1 MTVLYIRRS
10 AVFLVLFMLGLLPAV
25 AQQVSVS
32 GRIVDAEEG
41 EALVRTTIQ
50 LYRLSTRQGGAGDTT
65 FVSGS
70 YTDAQ
75 GRFAITAQRGSYL
88 LRASF
93 LGYKTLN
100 RQITV
105 GSRALNL
112 GNISLE
118 PNAVQLSEAVVTA
131 NVPKMVIKD
140 DTVVYN
146 ADAFRV
152 PEGSVIEALVEMLP
166 GAKIDDDGKV
176 SINGKDVRR
185 FKLDGRDFMTGNN
198 DAVMKNL
205 PSYVIDQVKAYDEKS
220 DQSRMTGIDDGNDDF
235 VLEFT
240 TKRSA
245 RNGIQAN
252 PDLGY
257 GTDHRYGFRLTA
269 MKPFGAMRYTF
280 MGNANNV
287 NDRNFSGRG
296 GRGRGNG
303 NGQRETKTGALDAS
317 YESSRKPNGGNLKW
331 SGRVTWTRNDADNW
345 SRTGSESFVNTR
357 GGAFSNSIS
366 QSYSRNNSWTG
377 NMNLQWQIDSVT
389 NLSFRPNV
397 SISNNDSRSFNT
409 NASFNANPFDYV
421 TDALSDESLEYMDE
435 QGLIVNGRQGKSL
448 GYGSNKNASTQ
459 VQLYRRFG
467 SRGRN
472 ASLNG
477 NINYSDGS
485 NRNANLSAVHL
496 YQQMDRFGNDSTY
509 QTNRYTLSAND
520 NFSYSIGASYTEP
533 LYTFKPKPE
542 PEDTVTD
549 GSPAGRGR
557 GPFGN
562 RQRQR
567 SFGAQGIFLQVNYR
581 YNHSYQKSDPSTYDF
596 PDLGE
601 PAFQDV
607 LNDYRE
613 WARLFGYLDN
623 PYEMYLSNDLSRYS
637 ERTEDGHNIDLQVRM
652 VRDKLNMNVGVQLQ
666 PQRSHYIQQYLGVP
680 VDTVRTV
687 TNMSPTLN
695 LRYRFNQQTNL
706 QVQLRGNTSQPS
718 ITQLL
723 DIYDDTNPLSISM
736 GNPGLKPSFSTNL
749 QTNFQMQRAPKLVE
763 DSLGFQIPKNQRH
776 WSFSA
781 NASLQRTSNS
791 IGNVVTYNETTG
803 GRISRP
809 ENINGNW
816 NTRAGMSFNIGLDT
830 LNRWD
835 ISGGINGSYNH
846 QIGYVNL
853 NRTAVPDRN
862 VTHTYNF
869 SPDMSLSFRNRWF
882 NFSLNVRATYARTE
896 NRLQASR
903 NLTTW
908 NFNYGGNT
916 RIDLNQLNGRARSN
930 AASWPVLSTDFH
942 CYSKRGYSD
951 ATLNTNELIWNAQLS
966 YSFLRGKSLT
976 VMLQWYDILHEQTNF
991 SRTVNANGWR
1001 DQEVNA
1007 ITSYAMLHV
1016 SYRLNLFGGNN
1027 NRGGRFGGGRFGD
1040 GDEPA
1045 DGPGQRGGGRFGGGG
1060 GFGGGFGGGGFGGG
1074 GRR

>member
-1 MTVLYIRRS
+1 MKQNLNYFAI
-10 AVFLVLFMLGLLPAV
+10 LLLMLLLRGLPIA
-25 AQQVSVS
+25 AQQNTVS
-32 GRIVDAEEG
+32 GRVVDSETK
-41 EALVRTTIQ
+41 EALQKTTLQ
-50 LYRLSTRQGGAGDTT
+50 LYKIGGKDTT
-65 FVSGS
+65 FVTGAFADARGNFTLSGVS
-70 YTDAQ
+70 T
-75 GRFAITAQRGSYL
+75 GNYL
-88 LRASF
+88 LKFSF
-93 LGYKTLN
+93 LGYKTLSRSVTKG
-100 RQITV
+100 RQ
-105 GSRALNL
+105 ALNL
-112 GNISLE
+112 GTVIME
-118 PNAVQLSEAVVTA
+118 PDAVQLNEAVVTA
-131 NVPKMVIKD
+131 NIPKMVIKD

-166 GAKIDDDGKV
+166 GAKIDDDGKI

-205 PSYVIDQVKAYDEKS
+205 PSYVIDKVKAYDEKS
-220 DQSRMTGIDDGNDDF
+220 DLSRMTGVDDGNDDF

-252 PDLGY
+252 PDLGI
-257 GTDHRYGFRLTA
+257 GTDGRYGFRLTA
-269 MKPFGAMRYTF
+269 MKPFGDIRYTF

-317 YESSRKPNGGNLKW
+317 YESQRKPNGANLRM

-345 SRTGSESFVNTR
+345 NRTGSENFVNTR
-357 GGAFSNSIS
+357 GGAFSNSTS
-366 QSYSRNNSWTG
+366 QSYSRNNNWTG
-377 NMNLQWQIDSVT
+377 NMNIQWQIDTLT
-389 NLSFRPNV
+389 NVSFRPNV
-397 SISNNDSRSFNT
+397 SFSSNDSRSFSN

-421 TDALSDESLEYMDE
+421 TDALSDESIQKLDD
-435 QGLIVNGRQGKSL
+435 QNLVVNRRQGKSL
-448 GYGSNKNASTQ
+448 GHGSNKNLSTQ
-459 VQLYRRFG
+459 AQLYRRFG
-467 SRGRN
+467 NRGRN
-472 ASLNG
+472 IAVSG
-477 NINYSDGS
+477 NINYSDGD

-496 YQQMDRFGNDSTY
+496 YQQFDRFGNDSTY
-509 QTNRYTLSAND
+509 QTNRYTLSANN
-520 NFSYSIGASYTEP
+520 NFSYSLGATYTEP

-542 PEDTVTD
+542 PEDTM
-549 GSPAGRGR
+549 PQAR

-562 RQRQR
+562 RNRVR

-581 YNHSYQKSDPSTYDF
+581 FNHSFQKSDPATFDF

-601 PAFQDV
+601 VAFQDV
-607 LNDYRE
+607 LNDYQE

-623 PYEMYLSNDLSRYS
+623 PYEMYLSDRLSRYS
-637 ERTEDGHNIDLQVRM
+637 ERTEDGHNIDLQVRV
-652 VRDKLNMNVGVQLQ
+652 VRDKLNMNLGVTAQ
-666 PQRSHYIQQYLGVP
+666 PQRSHYIQQYLGIP
-680 VDTVRTV
+680 IDTVRTV
-687 TNMSPTLN
+687 TNFSPTLN
-695 LRYRFNQQTNL
+695 MRYRFNQQTNL

-718 ITQLL
+718 ITQML

-736 GNPGLKPSFSTNL
+736 GNPGLKPSFTTNL
-749 QTNFQMQRAPKLVE
+749 TANFQKQRAPKLVE
-763 DSLGFQIPKNQRH
+763 DSLGFQIPKAQSH
-776 WSFSA
+776 WSYSFNGSYR
-781 NASLQRTSNS
+781 RTSNS

-816 NTRAGMSFNIGLDT
+816 SVNGGGSFNIGLDT

-869 SPDMSLSFRNRWF
+869 SPDMSLSYRNRWL
-882 NFSLNVRATYARTE
+882 NFSLNVRTTYARTE

-916 RIDLNQLNGRARSN
+916 RIDLNQLNGRQAAN

-951 ATLNTNELIWNAQLS
+951 ETLNTDELIWNAQLS
-966 YSFLRGKSLT
+966 YSFLRGRSLT
-976 VMLQWYDILHEQTNF
+976 VMLQWYDILHQQTNF

-1016 SYRLNLFGGNN
+1016 SYRMNFFGG
-1027 NRGGRFGGGRFGD
+1027 
-1040 GDEPA
+1040 
-1045 DGPGQRGGGRFGGGG
+1045 RGGGRGGFGGGGEGGGGRGGRGGFGGGGGRGGFGGGGGG
-1060 GFGGGFGGGGFGGG
+1060 GFGGGG